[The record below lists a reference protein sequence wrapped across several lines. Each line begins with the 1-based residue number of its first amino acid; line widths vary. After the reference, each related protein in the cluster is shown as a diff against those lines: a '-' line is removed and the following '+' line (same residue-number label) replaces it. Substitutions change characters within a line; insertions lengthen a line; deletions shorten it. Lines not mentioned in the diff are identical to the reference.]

1 LVDNGL
7 HSQAWESP
15 RLLLQKG
22 VDVRNPTLARL
33 GLVELGKRSIKKAYL
48 EDDIL
53 MYAAA
58 LAFRAFLALIPF
70 LVFLV
75 ALLGFLRVPGFFE
88 WLLGKAQNVLS
99 EEAMGQ
105 AKLVLGQVR
114 DQARGGFLAI
124 AAVVVA
130 IWYASVGV
138 RSLMS
143 ALNVAYDT
151 EEGRPAWKR
160 YPLSIFLTVS
170 LAVTIALTSAL
181 LLVGSRAL
189 EELMSRVG
197 AGEGFVGVWAWVR
210 WPAAVLLLMLAVAL
224 IYNLGPDVDEPF
236 RFVTPGAVLAVVV
249 WIAASLGFHYYLLNF
264 VNYSV
269 MYGSLGAVLM
279 LLLYFYV
286 LAAVLLLGAETNA
299 VIDEVSK
306 EKRTGS

>member
-15 RLLLQKG
+15 QLLLQKG
-22 VDVRNPTLARL
+22 FDVRNPTLARL

-160 YPLSIFLTVS
+160 YPLSIFLTVA